1 MTSSK
6 SEPGLTPL
14 RLHHQLIAEL
24 TVRPGEP
31 ADLAHRSTSDTKTDW
46 LGPIGVS
53 GARAVAARHLEESK
67 VALAAAQELL
77 YSSDTWSLL
86 VIVQALDARGKD
98 GTIKHVMSGV
108 NPQGCDVVSFKE
120 PSNEELSHDFLWRCV
135 RALPARGRIGIFN
148 RSYYEEV
155 LIVRVHPELLTPE
168 HLPEKAKPDAHLWQQ
183 RFDDIN
189 AFEHHLHRNGTRVV
203 KLFLHVSKEEQKR
216 RFLERLDDPVKQ
228 WKFSSSD
235 VAERAFFDD
244 YQHAYEEALSATST
258 PWAPWYVV
266 PADHKYAMR
275 ALVAGLL
282 SHDIESLDL
291 RKPEMSKERLEELAA
306 AKRSL
311 LAEGP

>member
-86 VIVQALDARGKD
+86 VIVQALDAGGKD

-108 NPQGCDVVSFKE
+108 NPQGCVVVNLALVDSFE
-120 PSNEELSHDFLWRCV
+120 ARTATEAA
-135 RALPARGRIGIFN
+135 RAASGQPRARRRR
-148 RSYYEEV
+148 RSI
-155 LIVRVHPELLTPE
+155 L
-168 HLPEKAKPDAHLWQQ
+168 A
-183 RFDDIN
+183 
-189 AFEHHLHRNGTRVV
+189 
-203 KLFLHVSKEEQKR
+203 
-216 RFLERLDDPVKQ
+216 
-228 WKFSSSD
+228 
-235 VAERAFFDD
+235 
-244 YQHAYEEALSATST
+244 ALSVPTSH
-258 PWAPWYVV
+258 PP
-266 PADHKYAMR
+266 P
-275 ALVAGLL
+275 
-282 SHDIESLDL
+282 
-291 RKPEMSKERLEELAA
+291 
-306 AKRSL
+306 
-311 LAEGP
+311 